1 MKSLSFSSA
10 ELIEKGWSGDRKYHV
25 TEADGTEHLLRL
37 SPPALFERRKEEF
50 ARMQK
55 AAALNLPM
63 CMPEEFGVCSAC
75 ELTDGSQMVYSLQSW
90 IHGKD
95 LEGLL
100 HLLPETQ
107 QYVLGLRAGSIL
119 QKLHSIPAPESLE
132 PWEERFNRKIDRNL
146 LLYAECPIKAEGAD
160 RLIDYLEKNRG
171 LLSGRPQ
178 SFQHGDYHVGN
189 MMLAGTELVLID
201 FDRSDFGDPWEEFNR
216 IVWCAQESPL
226 FASGMVNGYFNGA
239 PPALFWKL
247 LALYIASNTLSSIP
261 WALPF
266 GEKEID
272 VMMRQMAEVLSW
284 YDGMTKTIPSWYMGE
299 LCLQYADGVPYQ
311 LKAPFD
317 FSFLTDYGKVFQIFD
332 LQDSGNICF
341 GAEGNHCKQYFL
353 KFAGA
358 PTACYEGSLT
368 EAVKRLEAS
377 VKVYRDLAHPSLI
390 RLVEAKEIGSGF
402 LAVFDWT
409 NGECLGRMYPLS
421 RQKFLAMP
429 EEIKLQVYRDILVF
443 HEHVIQKGYVA
454 VDFYDSSILYDFN
467 QKKTMLCD
475 IDFYR
480 RAPAVNDMGRMWG
493 SSRFMSPEEF
503 ELGSPLDEVTN
514 VYAMGAAAF
523 ALFADC
529 SRKQEDWPLTKKA
542 FQAVQKAVNPDR
554 RQRQQT
560 IRQLRE
566 EFFIGLR
573 GENPSAE
580 SGKNG

>member
-1 MKSLSFSSA
+1 
-10 ELIEKGWSGDRKYHV
+10 
-25 TEADGTEHLLRL
+25 
-37 SPPALFERRKEEF
+37 
-50 ARMQK
+50 
-55 AAALNLPM
+55 
-63 CMPEEFGVCSAC
+63 
-75 ELTDGSQMVYSLQSW
+75 
-90 IHGKD
+90 
-95 LEGLL
+95 
-100 HLLPETQ
+100 
-107 QYVLGLRAGSIL
+107 
-119 QKLHSIPAPESLE
+119 
-132 PWEERFNRKIDRNL
+132 
-146 LLYAECPIKAEGAD
+146 
-160 RLIDYLEKNRG
+160 
-171 LLSGRPQ
+171 
-178 SFQHGDYHVGN
+178 
-189 MMLAGTELVLID
+189 
-201 FDRSDFGDPWEEFNR
+201 
-216 IVWCAQESPL
+216 
-226 FASGMVNGYFNGA
+226 
-239 PPALFWKL
+239 
-247 LALYIASNTLSSIP
+247 
-261 WALPF
+261 
-266 GEKEID
+266 
-272 VMMRQMAEVLSW
+272 MMRQMAEVLSW

-390 RLVEAKEIGSGF
+390 RLVEAKEIGGGF

-529 SRKQEDWPLTKKA
+529 SRKQEDWPLTKTA
-542 FQAVQKAVNPDR
+542 FQAVHKAVNPDR

-573 GENPSAE
+573 GESPSAE